1 MPSKISAPGSS
12 PSPSPTTDECAAPR
26 PVPARL
32 AVADDPVVREHV
44 GRDLDVALWFSR
56 FFPSDSDL
64 GRVVNDLAQLS
75 TPDLQRT
82 LSALDADG
90 RLDDFLGQ
98 QDSHRE
104 AFEGFFCLLEQ
115 RGLVAGH
122 ELPWKAG
129 AYGVR
134 PPALLSPAPGA
145 ALPPSARFALE
156 QRNVRV
162 HQDYEA
168 QGAAFSKKVHQ
179 AKTDP
184 ASPVRVDRPAT
195 QPGLARTPEEAAR
208 FTLGAPPSLSD
219 ALDNPADAVASAF
232 RYASRQ
238 GDLALQMRSLEVGDS
253 VELKV
258 ELGVA
263 GKVNIERT
271 AKDTYD
277 VTASL
282 ELLFGPSTKASLDVL
297 GLAKFEASLGAKA
310 GLTGAVKLRVSSPEE
325 FEALVVAVRTRIPLD
340 GVPKD
345 DAQLKSFRQAGA
357 FIAAHVV
364 GGRLGAKTESTAAF
378 GLTSRAGDLGVEA
391 KSETDFQ
398 FEVDRTPDGRRATTL
413 REDFKVSAKAKGAL
427 GLLKREN
434 EEVTRLMLE
443 RTTAEPA
450 RPGEAPVLT
459 LKVECEDKRGRRV
472 DTRTVSITVKPEDL
486 GAWQRAILTGDRE
499 QVAVLLRGSEAHER
513 RETAYVEKHQLN
525 KVSTS
530 VKRVVQE
537 ETR

>member
-12 PSPSPTTDECAAPR
+12 PSPSLSTDECAAPR
-26 PVPARL
+26 PVPTRP

-44 GRDLDVALWFSR
+44 ARDLDVALWFSR

-75 TPDLQRT
+75 TPHLQRT

-145 ALPPSARFALE
+145 ALPPSVRFALE

-168 QGAAFSKKVHQ
+168 QGAAFAKKVHQ

-238 GDLALQMRSLEVGDS
+238 GDLALQVRSLEVGDS

-271 AKDTYD
+271 AKDQYD

-325 FEALVVAVRTRIPLD
+325 LEALVVAVRTRIPLD

-345 DAQLKSFRQAGA
+345 DAQLKSFQQAGA

-364 GGRLGAKTESTAAF
+364 GGRLGAKTENTATF
-378 GLTSRAGDLGVEA
+378 GLTSRAADLGVEA
-391 KSETDFQ
+391 KSENEFQ
-398 FEVDRTPDGRRATTL
+398 FEVGRTPDGRRATTL

-427 GLLKREN
+427 GPIKREN
-434 EEVTRLMLE
+434 EEVTQLTLE

-459 LKVECEDKRGRRV
+459 LKVECEDRRGRRV
-472 DTRTVSITVKPEDL
+472 DTRTVSITVKPGDV
-486 GAWQRAILTGDRE
+486 GAWQRAILTGDRQ
-499 QVAVLLRGSEAHER
+499 QVAELLRGSEPHER

-530 VKRVVQE
+530 VKRVVKE